1 MSARPTAARA
11 ANATAAPGPPTSR
24 LHAVLAAGLQQQGVV
39 DVVDTGVLQKLEGL
53 AVKPRSDTVGTGNE
67 SLAALARVLAAE
79 NAPTAPV
86 VVIATGAVSASE
98 RAAALAAVKQDGG
111 SLGDASAELRGD
123 KEFVLAAVKE
133 YKFALAYA
141 SDELRG
147 DKEIV
152 LAAVKE
158 YDRALAYA
166 SPELRGDKEIV
177 LAAVKQH
184 GRALQYASDELRG
197 DKEFVLAAVKEHDQ
211 ALGFASIELRGDHE
225 VVLTALKHKGLA
237 LLYAAGKLRRDKEF
251 ILAAVKEDE
260 YALQYASAELKSDKE
275 FVLATVKQN
284 GRALQ
289 YAPDELRGDMD
300 VVIAAVKHTGDV
312 LRSLEPKFERNPPLR
327 LVASATSAHYALV
340 VLKNMKEDLRSYD
353 ESRLRRYATWFR
365 RTAFGK
371 YLFGAEDPEINAYRS
386 YGDAASRLAEYWAT
400 PTKRKLVLSLDEI
413 ELYEEIQRASE
424 EVLQITEHPAGA
436 LFRNDYKRA
445 YEDDANQAEDALRKR
460 EAEDALRKREAKRPR
475 GTTARAAVG
484 AARWDHALTDNIVTY
499 LTTRAA

>member
-11 ANATAAPGPPTSR
+11 ANATAAPAPPTNR

-152 LAAVKE
+152 LAAVK
-158 YDRALAYA
+158 YNVMSL
-166 SPELRGDKEIV
+166 G
-177 LAAVKQH
+177 
-184 GRALQYASDELRG
+184 YASDELRG
-197 DKEFVLAAVKEHDQ
+197 DKEFLLATVKAYPHALVYASNDLRRDKELVLAAVTQDGSALAYAFPELRRDKELVLAAVTQHGSALAYASPELRVDMDVVLAAVKSHPRTLGYAPKALRHDKEFVLAAVKEN
-211 ALGFASIELRGDHE
+211 G
-225 VVLTALKHKGLA
+225 
-237 LLYAAGKLRRDKEF
+237 
-251 ILAAVKEDE
+251 
-260 YALQYASAELKSDKE
+260 
-275 FVLATVKQN
+275 FVL
-284 GRALQ
+284 L
-289 YAPDELRGDMD
+289 YAPDELSGDMD
-300 VVIAAVKHTGDV
+300 VVLAAVKHDGDV

-340 VLKNMKEDLRSYD
+340 VLENMKEDLRLYD
-353 ESRLRRYATWFR
+353 ENLLRRYATWFR

-371 YLFGAEDPEINAYRS
+371 YLFGAEDPEITAYRS
-386 YGDAASRLAEYWAT
+386 YRDAASLLAKYWAT
-400 PTKRKLVLSLDEI
+400 PTKRKLMLDEI
-413 ELYEEIQRASE
+413 ELYKEIQRASE

-445 YEDDANQAEDALRKR
+445 YEDDANQADDALLKFQ
-460 EAEDALRKREAKRPR
+460 AEDARRKRLR